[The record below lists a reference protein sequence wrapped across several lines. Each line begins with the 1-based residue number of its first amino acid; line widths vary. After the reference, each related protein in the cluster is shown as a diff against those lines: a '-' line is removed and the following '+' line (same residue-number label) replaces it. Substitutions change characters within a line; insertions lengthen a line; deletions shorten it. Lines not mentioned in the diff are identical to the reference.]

1 MEVRSLGLGKSV
13 REDEG
18 IERIPSARRM
28 RTRKVKTRKR
38 VRMSVDEDDD
48 LRG

>member
-1 MEVRSLGLGKSV
+1 MRSLGLGKSL
-13 REDEG
+13 REEDG
-18 IERIPSARRM
+18 MERMPSARRM
-28 RTRKVKTRKR
+28 RMRKVKTSKR